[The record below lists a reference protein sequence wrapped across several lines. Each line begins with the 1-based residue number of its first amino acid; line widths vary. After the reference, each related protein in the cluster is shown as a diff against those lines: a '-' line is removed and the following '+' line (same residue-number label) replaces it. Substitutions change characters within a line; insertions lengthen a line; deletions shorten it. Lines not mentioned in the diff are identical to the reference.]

1 MALKNKNKDKEN
13 KLIKAR
19 EKFSAKFINTIKKRW
34 LISSTNTILLI
45 AILVLIVIMI
55 NMGVKKLNLT
65 PIDCTKNKE
74 YTLTDESKSRVKNIE
89 AQIKVYFVGYAEADG
104 VVTLAKQY
112 NKVNEN
118 ISIEVIDA
126 NERTDIAQ
134 KYLISNTSGA
144 IIVENGEKSKIIY
157 DEDMYTYDDDYNT
170 IDITEQ
176 ALTSAIL
183 NVTSEIIPNIY
194 FLTGYSEY
202 SLDDEGGMRYLS
214 LYLDK
219 EILKYKELNILT
231 ESKIPDDCNTL
242 VITTPSKDFDELTT
256 NEIINYINKGG
267 NILWLNSSF
276 AKKVDLPNVNKILA
290 LYAINPFDEGY
301 VYETEHNRTL
311 LNYDMLILEDLQEN
325 KFTKN
330 LKNVAMLTATKIN
343 VNQEKQEEQNVTME
357 PIITTD
363 DTAYFRKDVTKK
375 DLDKSQD
382 EKGSFTLGGIFTKT
396 ISKDEGEENSV
407 KSELIIYGD
416 NNFISD
422 IQLNSQV
429 PPIIG
434 FYDNKDVVLNSI
446 AYLTNT
452 DVDITIRKDYTQTSS
467 FTATDSQKSN
477 IMKIVFIVPIVIIVL
492 GIVISFKRK
501 FRN

>member
-19 EKFSAKFINTIKKRW
+19 EKFSTKFINTIKKRW

-45 AILVLIVIMI
+45 AILVLIVIII
-55 NMGVKKLNLT
+55 NMGVKKLDLT

-89 AQIKVYFVGYAEADG
+89 EQVKVYCVGYTEEDG

-112 NKVNEN
+112 NKANEN

-134 KYLISNTSGA
+134 KYYVSNDDGS
-144 IIVENGEKSKIIY
+144 IIVENGDKSKIVY
-157 DEDMYTYDDDYNT
+157 EDDMYTYDENYNT
-170 IDITEQ
+170 IDRTEE

-183 NVTSEIIPNIY
+183 KVTNKNIPNIY
-194 FLTGYSEY
+194 FLTEY
-202 SLDDEGGMRYLS
+202 SDYKLSEDGGMQYFSVYL
-214 LYLDK
+214 K
-219 EILKYKELNILT
+219 NEILNYKEFSILT

-343 VNQEKQEEQNVTME
+343 VNQEKLEEQNVTME
-357 PIITTD
+357 PIITTN
-363 DTAYFRKDVTKK
+363 DTTYFRKDVTKK
-375 DLDKSQD
+375 ESDKSQD

-396 ISKDEGEENSV
+396 ISKDEENSV

-416 NNFISD
+416 NNFITD
-422 IQLNSQV
+422 LRVNSQV
-429 PPIIG
+429 YPIIG

-446 AYLTNT
+446 AYLTDT
-452 DVDITIRKDYTQTSS
+452 DEDITIRKDYTQTSS
-467 FTATDSQKSN
+467 FTATDSQKST